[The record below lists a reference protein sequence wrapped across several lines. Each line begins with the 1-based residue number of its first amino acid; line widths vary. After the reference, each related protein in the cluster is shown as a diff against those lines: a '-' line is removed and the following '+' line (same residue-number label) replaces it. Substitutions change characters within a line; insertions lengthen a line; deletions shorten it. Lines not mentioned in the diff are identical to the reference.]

1 MEKNTQ
7 PNQIDSIKR
16 QLENLYGEMRQK
28 DQLLASYEVS
38 LLQQS
43 TMLEEKEKQLELLK
57 NQVKEEQEKKSLSN
71 KIKKDYKQ
79 GK

>member
-16 QLENLYGEMRQK
+16 QLENLYSEMRQK

-43 TMLEEKEKQLELLK
+43 KMLEEKEKQVELLK

-71 KIKKDYKQ
+71 KIKKDYRQ

>member
-1 MEKNTQ
+1 MEKNTKPDQ
-7 PNQIDSIKR
+7 LEIFKR
-16 QLENLYGEMRQK
+16 QLEDLYSEMRQK

-38 LLQQS
+38 IIQQS
-43 TMLEEKEKQLELLK
+43 SMLEEKEKQLELLK